1 MQVRTVSE
9 QIRGFVIKHFP
20 LARKHNIHNNDP
32 LLVNGIIDS
41 LGILEIIGYLEKE
54 FKISV
59 ADEELVPENFDTI
72 ESIAAFVQQ
81 KNHSN
86 LG

>member
-1 MQVRTVSE
+1 MQVRPVSE

-20 LARKHNIHNNDP
+20 LAHKRNIRNDDP
-32 LLVNGIIDS
+32 LLISGIIDS
-41 LGILEIIGYLEKE
+41 LGVLEIISYLEKE

-59 ADEELVPENFDTI
+59 ADEELVPENFHTI

-81 KNHSN
+81 KHHSN